1 VLHIV
6 PVTFIE
12 NHWSLLSREPV
23 VAVSCV
29 FLVLILFSLFRP
41 SIKELLAK
49 DFFAEDTG
57 FKVELA
63 QREELVKSDKN
74 DVNFRLRSVGQP

>member
-1 VLHIV
+1 LIS
-6 PVTFIE
+6 VTY
-12 NHWSLLSREPV
+12 LYV
-23 VAVSCV
+23 TTKD
-29 FLVLILFSLFRP
+29 SLFRP

-74 DVNFRLRSVGQP
+74 DVNFRLRYSGFYLLYR

>member
-1 VLHIV
+1 MIMV
-6 PVTFIE
+6 
-12 NHWSLLSREPV
+12 
-23 VAVSCV
+23 
-29 FLVLILFSLFRP
+29 FRP

-63 QREELVKSDKN
+63 QREELVKSDKI
-74 DVNFRLRSVGQP
+74 DVNFRLR

>member
-1 VLHIV
+1 M
-6 PVTFIE
+6 
-12 NHWSLLSREPV
+12 
-23 VAVSCV
+23 
-29 FLVLILFSLFRP
+29 FRP

-74 DVNFRLRSVGQP
+74 DVNFRLRYDCQFNRNPVRMFSVRTIILLVKL

>member
-1 VLHIV
+1 M
-6 PVTFIE
+6 
-12 NHWSLLSREPV
+12 
-23 VAVSCV
+23 
-29 FLVLILFSLFRP
+29 
-41 SIKELLAK
+41 LAK

-74 DVNFRLRSVGQP
+74 DVNFRLRSVGQMALLSALALWFWISGT

>member
-1 VLHIV
+1 MPHV
-6 PVTFIE
+6 
-12 NHWSLLSREPV
+12 
-23 VAVSCV
+23 
-29 FLVLILFSLFRP
+29 FRP

-74 DVNFRLRSVGQP
+74 DVNFRLRYSQ

>member
-1 VLHIV
+1 
-6 PVTFIE
+6 
-12 NHWSLLSREPV
+12 
-23 VAVSCV
+23 
-29 FLVLILFSLFRP
+29 LVLLYRP

-74 DVNFRLRSVGQP
+74 DVNFRLRSVRQMVLLSALKM

>member
-1 VLHIV
+1 LY
-6 PVTFIE
+6 
-12 NHWSLLSREPV
+12 
-23 VAVSCV
+23 
-29 FLVLILFSLFRP
+29 RP

-74 DVNFRLRSVGQP
+74 DVNFRLRSVRQPRHSSSGYRVPIAA

>member
-1 VLHIV
+1 MC
-6 PVTFIE
+6 PPSE
-12 NHWSLLSREPV
+12 WLSREPV